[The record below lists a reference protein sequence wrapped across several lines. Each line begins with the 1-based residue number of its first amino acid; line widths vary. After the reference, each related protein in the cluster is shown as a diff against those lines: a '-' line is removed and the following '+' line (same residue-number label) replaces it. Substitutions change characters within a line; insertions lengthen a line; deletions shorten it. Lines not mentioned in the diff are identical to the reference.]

1 MRRVARCFVI
11 TIMLFDCVQIFGQT
25 SPRINAL
32 IDSLQNVAAS
42 MPDDTNKVMLLNRL
56 SFEYNA
62 VSPYDGIRYGVKA
75 MTLGEQLGYKPGI
88 ARANSCIGA
97 NYFSLSDYPNAFQY
111 WHRALELNRETNNV
125 TGATNHLHNIGM
137 VFFSQKNYQKALEY
151 YHQAL
156 ELSQKSGNSKFVT
169 NSYTAIGN
177 VYARLGDFSRSLEYH
192 FKALALD
199 EQSGNRKA
207 VSTDLI
213 NIASV
218 QTDQGDYERALE
230 NANHALAV
238 KKELGDK
245 NGMTKSYHLIGK
257 ILLKRSKGKLSRQ
270 DDLVNAGF
278 YLDSAVTYGHEIGLL
293 ESLQSSYDLLSQIY
307 VETGDYEHAM
317 KSSESYHAIKD
328 SIYSASRQ
336 NEIFNLEMK
345 AAKVQQ
351 DKKDAI
357 AVEEL
362 QKQKVLRNA
371 FIGGFGIVLL
381 FSLVFFMQRN
391 RISRSKKRSDEL
403 LLNIL
408 PGEVAEELKSKGSTD
423 ARLLDNV
430 TVLFTDFK
438 GFTQL
443 AEQLTPKELV
453 AEINTC
459 FSAFDLIMKKHNV
472 EKIKTIGDAYMA
484 AGGLPTANETHP
496 VDVVKAAIDICR
508 YMQDYKTGR
517 KTEGKPYF
525 EIRIGVHTG
534 PVVAGVV
541 GLNKFAYDIWGDTVN
556 TASRMESSGEPGK
569 VNISGVTYGYV
580 GKFFNCTYRGKI
592 EAKGKGQIDMY
603 FVE

>member
-1 MRRVARCFVI
+1 MIIVAGLSEF
-11 TIMLFDCVQIFGQT
+11 FQGFGQST
-25 SPRINAL
+25 PRISAL
-32 IDSLQNVAAS
+32 IDSLQKVAAS

-62 VSPYDGIRYGVKA
+62 VSPYDGIRYGVQA
-75 MTLGEQLGYKPGI
+75 MTLGEQLGYKQGI
-88 ARANSCIGA
+88 ARANSSIGA
-97 NYFSLSDYPNAFQY
+97 NYFSLSDYPNAYQY
-111 WHRALELNRETNNV
+111 WLRALELNRETNNV
-125 TGATNHLHNIGM
+125 NGETNHLHNIGM
-137 VFFSQKNYQKALEY
+137 VFFTQKNYQKALEY

-156 ELSQKSGNSKFVT
+156 ELSQKTGNNRFVT

-177 VYARLGDFSRSLEYH
+177 VYAQLGDYARSLEYH
-192 FKALALD
+192 YKALALD
-199 EQSGNRKA
+199 EQGGNRKA
-207 VSTDLI
+207 ISTDLI
-213 NIASV
+213 NIAAV

-230 NANHALAV
+230 NASHALAV

-257 ILLKRSKGKLSRQ
+257 ILLKRSKANAPQ
-270 DDLVNAGF
+270 QEDLMNARL
-278 YLDSAVTYGHEIGLL
+278 YLDSAVVTGNEIGLL
-293 ESLQSSYDLLSQIY
+293 ENLQSSYELLAQIY
-307 VETGDYEHAM
+307 TRTGDYERAM
-317 KSSESYHAIKD
+317 SASESYHSIKD
-328 SIYSASRQ
+328 SIFSVSRQ

-351 DKKDAI
+351 DKKDELAS
-357 AVEEL
+357 EEI
-362 QKQKVLRNA
+362 QKQKLLRNA

-381 FSLVFFMQRN
+381 FSFVFFIQRN
-391 RISRSKKRSDEL
+391 KISRSKKRSDEL

-408 PGEVAEELKSKGSTD
+408 PGEVAEELKAKGSTE

-453 AEINTC
+453 TEINTC
-459 FSAFDLIMKKHNV
+459 FSAFDLIVKKHNV

-484 AGGLPTANETHP
+484 AGGLPTPNETHP

-508 YMQDYKTGR
+508 YMEDYKTQR

-569 VNISGVTYGYV
+569 VNISGVTHRYV
-580 GKFFNCTYRGKI
+580 GQIFNCTYRGKI

-603 FVE
+603 FVQ